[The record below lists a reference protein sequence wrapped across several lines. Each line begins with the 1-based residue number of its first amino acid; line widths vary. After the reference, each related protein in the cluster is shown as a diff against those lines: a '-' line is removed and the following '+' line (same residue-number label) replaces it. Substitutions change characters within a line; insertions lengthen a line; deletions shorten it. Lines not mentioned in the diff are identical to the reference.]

1 MKRPSLTIL
10 VVDDDASSR
19 DLLREF
25 LEPEGYAV
33 IEAVDGKEA
42 WDLLQKQPVT
52 LMITDRSMPGMGG
65 IELLRKLAA
74 AKKSVP
80 TLMVSAY
87 GEEQM
92 WGDAIGSGAQDYI
105 LKPFKAEDILKA
117 VKKILSSG
125 EGQ

>member
-1 MKRPSLTIL
+1 MKRSSVTIL

-19 DLLREF
+19 GLLREI
-25 LEPEGYAV
+25 LEPEGYTV
-33 IEAVDGKEA
+33 LEASDGKEA
-42 WDLLQKQPVT
+42 LEMLNQKPIALV
-52 LMITDRSMPGMGG
+52 ITDRSMPGMGG
-65 IELLRKLAA
+65 IELLRKMAA
-74 AKKSVP
+74 AKKPVP